1 MVIPSKE
8 EYVPANL
15 IVQGSRLLRIVKDGA
30 ATLDDI
36 QAKFPTPKNTSPP
49 SIERLMDIVTFLYIS
64 NFIDV
69 SGGYV
74 SIRRVET

>member
-8 EYVPANL
+8 EYVPTNL
-15 IVQGSRLLRIVKDGA
+15 IVQGSRLLRIVKEGA
-30 ATLDDI
+30 VTLDDI
-36 QAKFPTPKNTSPP
+36 QTKFPTPKNSNPP
-49 SIERLMDIVTFLYIS
+49 SIERLMDIVTFLYIA

-74 SIRRVET
+74 SIRKTEV